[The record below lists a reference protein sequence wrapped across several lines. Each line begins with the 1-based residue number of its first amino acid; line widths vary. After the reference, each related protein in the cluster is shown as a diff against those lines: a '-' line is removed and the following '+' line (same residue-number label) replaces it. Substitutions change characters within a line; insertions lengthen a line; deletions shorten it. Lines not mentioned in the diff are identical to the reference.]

1 MLPKAFKISKNEC
14 IPPVNHL
21 CTACISRPQNNVNY
35 LLFMN
40 FLTILLSFQY
50 IKKSPRNSTFP
61 GLLNILY
68 YLRNSRLANTLSKH
82 SLSTGFQCLCGFY
95 PLLYII
101 GILPSKIIS
110 ILSGLSPIY
119 ALFKYADEQKPVRLP
134 YAT

>member
-1 MLPKAFKISKNEC
+1 MHYFQFLLIFKINQTC
-14 IPPVNHL
+14 PV
-21 CTACISRPQNNVNY
+21 
-35 LLFMN
+35 
-40 FLTILLSFQY
+40 SFPY
-50 IKKSPRNSTFP
+50 PHSKKSKKIPQTSQY
-61 GLLNILY
+61 GLTAGSNPHIIYSVCAIQCRLHDALSQH
-68 YLRNSRLANTLSKH
+68 SR
-82 SLSTGFQCLCGFY
+82 STGFQCLCGFY

>member
-14 IPPVNHL
+14 IPPVYHL
-21 CTACISRPQNNVNY
+21 CITCISRPQNNVNY

-82 SLSTGFQCLCGFY
+82 CIYYLLKSGNISTCHIVCLSTNCCIVSLSSIADVSVDCLHDA
-95 PLLYII
+95 LE
-101 GILPSKIIS
+101 
-110 ILSGLSPIY
+110 LSVN
-119 ALFKYADEQKPVRLP
+119 LFECP
-134 YAT
+134 